1 MNWFTKRILFISIIV
16 TLLSC
21 EATFAQETV
30 DLGVFQGMNE
40 DTIAVK
46 VRPNYQVTSQSLTNI
61 VFSIRWSG
69 FSQVNELIPHN
80 STVNFT
86 YFIQPQG
93 EVQLVNGYKYQ
104 IFAAAFGTSVTWDS
118 LTEYR
123 VLELQPDNPDSECT
137 NYELIDDDWTSQNN
151 GQFYIEF
158 YGNNKTGI
166 FYEPVLNYGTV
177 KGRVVPDT
185 TIHFGE
191 STGTLTLEDYY
202 GGIMIWQESFDS
214 GAWQNIPGTQGLTEY
229 ETFPTDV
236 GLWQYRVEVQKTGC
250 PSGFSDPAEV
260 VVERF
265 SEWTGVINTDW
276 HNPGNWNIQGVP
288 DETLDAVIPVV
299 TSGVYPEI
307 DSAAI
312 CKAMIIEE
320 DARVDINM
328 EGSLTLSGYLLNNGT
343 LTLHSGE
350 GICASLIDNG
360 NIQGSG
366 NYIIERY
373 ISGNGDH
380 LVSSPVDSA
389 YVSLFS
395 QHGLFRWEEPSGSW
409 VALSAP
415 DSLLES
421 FNGYLVE
428 PSASDTIVFADAPST
443 GRKTL
448 EWQNSGNGSN
458 TDGLMASGN
467 PYPSSV
473 NWEIE
478 NGQGWEREGVANAI
492 YIYNP
497 TKGNYG
503 TYILDD
509 PYSSINGVDS
519 IIPPHQGFFVHAP
532 VAGSQA
538 LMEVRNATRLHGNVW
553 FLKDHPVQPSRKYC
567 KLKVS
572 GESFSDEAII
582 QFDQAATDD
591 FDPQYDAL
599 DLTGI
604 EEAPQL
610 FTIPEGGRELS
621 VDTRSELIENTSVS
635 LGFTTGTSG
644 TFNLEVTDL
653 LNFDPMT
660 QLLLE
665 DTQVDSTIDL
675 VPGLNYGFSGAP
687 GDPPGRFLLHFNPEP
702 VFSDELVL
710 TYDFEFRYSGNTL
723 IIGSSKPV
731 EGKVIITDL
740 AGRII
745 LRDDFRH
752 QGRYSLDFLNVH
764 KMLIVTV
771 ISGSEIFSG
780 KVMVY

>member
-1 MNWFTKRILFISIIV
+1 MLTLGNSKRLLIIV
-16 TLLSC
+16 LSVIL
-21 EATFAQETV
+21 ASAAYAQEQV
-30 DLGVFQGMNE
+30 DAGIFESSASDTFYIKARPTYNIENLSVTNAQLTIRWEESSGVTELSWISSVIGLFPQGSPVLS
-40 DTIAVK
+40 DGYY
-46 VRPNYQVTSQSLTNI
+46 YQVYASFGGTSLNWTE
-61 VFSIRWSG
+61 G
-69 FSQVNELIPHN
+69 EE
-80 STVNFT
+80 
-86 YFIQPQG
+86 YFI
-93 EVQLVNGYKYQ
+93 L
-104 IFAAAFGTSVTWDS
+104 SVM
-118 LTEYR
+118 
-123 VLELQPDNPDSECT
+123 PDNT
-137 NYELIDDDWTSQNN
+137 NFNCSKFEIALDDWTGSNN
-151 GQFYIEF
+151 GDYYFEIIGEDR
-158 YGNNKTGI
+158 TGI
-166 FYEPVLNYGTV
+166 RYEPYLNYGSEGGYV
-177 KGRVVPDT
+177 DGDT

-191 STGTLTLEDYY
+191 STGLLTLNDYY

-214 GAWQNIPGTQGLTEY
+214 GAWQDIPGTQGLTEY
-229 ETFPTDV
+229 ETYPTDV
-236 GLWQYRVEVQKTGC
+236 GLWQYRAEVQKTGC
-250 PSGFSDPAEV
+250 PSEFSDPAEV
-260 VVERF
+260 LVERF

-307 DSAAI
+307 DSAAM

-320 DARVDINM
+320 DAGVDINT

-366 NYIIERY
+366 NYMIERY

-395 QHGLFRWEEPSGSW
+395 QHELFRWEEPSGSW

-415 DSLLES
+415 DSLLET

-448 EWQNSGNGSN
+448 EWQNSGNGN
-458 TDGLMASGN
+458 ATDGLMAAGN
-467 PYPSSV
+467 PFPSSV

-492 YIYNP
+492 YIYDP

-538 LMEVRNATRLHGNVW
+538 LMEVRNAARLHGNVR
-553 FLKDHPVQPSRKYC
+553 FLKGHNVQPSRKYC
-567 KLKVS
+567 KLRVS

-582 QFDQAATDD
+582 QFDQAATDG

-599 DLTGI
+599 DLAGI
-604 EEAPQL
+604 DEAPQL
-610 FTIPEGGRELS
+610 FTIPEGEKELS
-621 VDTRSELIENTSVS
+621 VNTHSELVENTSVS
-635 LGFTTGTSG
+635 LGFITGTPG

-665 DTQVDSTIDL
+665 DTQADSTMDL
-675 VPGLNYGFSGAP
+675 ISGLNYEFTGAP
-687 GDPPGRFLLHFNPEP
+687 EDPPGRFILHFNPEP

-710 TYDFEFRYSGNTL
+710 TNDFEFRYSGNTL

-731 EGKVIITDL
+731 EGKLIITDL
-740 AGRII
+740 AGRTI
-745 LRDDFRH
+745 LKDDFRH
-752 QGRYSLDFLNVH
+752 EGSYSLDLLNVH